1 MALSDEPAAGGP
13 EEEAEEETLV
23 FRAALEAFGESA
35 ETRALLGR
43 LREVH
48 GGGVA
53 REVALERF
61 RVIMDKYQEQPHL
74 LDPHLEWMMNLLL
87 DIVQDQTSPASLVH
101 LAFKFL
107 YIITKVRGYK
117 TFLSLFPHEVAD
129 VEPVLDL
136 VTDQN
141 PKDHETWETRYMLL
155 LWLSVTCLIPFDFSR
170 LDGNLLTQPGQ
181 TRMSIMDRILQ
192 IAESYLIVSD
202 KARDA
207 AAVLMS
213 RFITR
218 PDVKRSKMAEF
229 LDWSL
234 CNLASSSFQTLQG
247 VITMDGMLQALAQI
261 FKHGKREDC
270 LPYAA
275 TVLRCLDDCKLPE
288 SNQTLL
294 RKLGV
299 KLVQRLG
306 LTFLK
311 PRVAAWRYQRGCR
324 SLAANLQLLAQGQSE
339 QKPLIPTEDAD
350 EDDDVPEGVESV
362 IEQLLVGLKDKD
374 TVVRWSAAK
383 GIGRM
388 AGRLPKALADDVVGS
403 VLDCFSFQET
413 DKAWHG
419 GCLALAELGRRGLL
433 LPSRLVDV
441 VAVILKA
448 LTYDEKRGSCSVGTN
463 VRDAACYV
471 CWAFARAYEPQ
482 ELKPFVTAISSALV
496 IAAVFDR
503 DINCR
508 RAASAAFQENVGRQ
522 GTFPHGID
530 ILTTAD
536 YFAVGNRTNCFL
548 VISVYIAGFPEYTQP
563 MIDHLV
569 TMKINH
575 WDGVIRELAV
585 KALHNLTQ
593 RAPEYSA
600 TQVFPRLL
608 SMTLSP
614 DLHTRH
620 GSILA
625 CAEVAY
631 ALYKLAAQENRPV
644 TDHLDEQ
651 AVQGLKQIH
660 QQLYDRQLYRGLGG
674 ELMRQA
680 VCVLIEKLSL
690 SKMPFQGDTIIDG
703 WQWLINDTLGCL
715 HLISSHSR
723 QQIKDAAVSALA
735 ALCSEY
741 YMKEPG
747 EADPAIQEKL
757 ITQYL
762 AELRSPEEMTRCGF
776 SSALGAL
783 PGFLLKGRLQQVLA
797 GLRAV
802 THTSPEDVNFPE
814 SRRDGLK
821 AIARICQ
828 TVGVKPGAPV
838 EAVCRENVS
847 QIYSA
852 LLGCMNDYTTDSRGD
867 VGGWVRKAAMTGLM
881 DVTLLLARSQPE
893 LIEAHIC
900 ERIMCCVAQ
909 QASEK
914 IDRFRAHAISVFLTL
929 LHFDSP
935 PIPHVPHRGE
945 LEKLF
950 PRSDVASVNWNA
962 PSQAFSRIT
971 QLLGLPTYRY
981 PVLLGLVVSLGGLTE
996 STVRHSTQSLFE
1008 YMRGVQSD
1016 PQALGSFSRTLL
1028 QIFEDNL
1035 LNDRVSLPLLKTLD
1049 HVLTHGCFDIFTTEE
1064 DHPFAVKLLAL
1075 CKKEIKNSKDVQK
1088 LLSAIP
1094 VFCEMVQFPGNVRR
1108 SALLQ
1113 LCLLLCHRFPL
1124 IRKSTASQVYE
1135 TLLTYSDVVGADVL
1149 DEVVTVLSDTAWDA
1163 ELAVVREQRNRLCDL
1178 LGVPRPQLVPQ
1189 VMPLTP
1195 AEASPGARTS
1205 PLPGGDVLFLREAG
1219 VESLARWCL
1228 QLLKGSAG
1236 PWRLAPA
1243 DSFSSLHLPSNDL
1256 GWMPL
1261 PSLEHRCAS
1270 YKIMYQEVPA
1280 FCL

>member
-1 MALSDEPAAGGP
+1 MRRRRGPQAAEMALSDEPAAGGP

-828 TVGVKPGAPV
+828 TVGVKPGAPD

-893 LIEAHIC
+893 LIKAHIC

-1189 VMPLTP
+1189 PH
-1195 AEASPGARTS
+1195 A
-1205 PLPGGDVLFLREAG
+1205 
-1219 VESLARWCL
+1219 C
-1228 QLLKGSAG
+1228 
-1236 PWRLAPA
+1236 
-1243 DSFSSLHLPSNDL
+1243 
-1256 GWMPL
+1256 
-1261 PSLEHRCAS
+1261 
-1270 YKIMYQEVPA
+1270 
-1280 FCL
+1280 

>member
-471 CWAFARAYEPQ
+471 CWAFARAYEPR

-536 YFAVGNRTNCFL
+536 YFAVGNRANCFL

-735 ALCSEY
+735 TLCSEY

-776 SSALGAL
+776 SLALGAL

-828 TVGVKPGAPV
+828 TVGVKPGAPD

-881 DVTLLLARSQPE
+881 DVTLLLAQSQPE

-1008 YMRGVQSD
+1008 YMKGVQSD

-1035 LNDRVSLPLLKTLD
+1035 LNDS
-1049 HVLTHGCFDIFTTEE
+1049 
-1064 DHPFAVKLLAL
+1064 HPFAVKLLAL

-1189 VMPLTP
+1189 VTLSPAQHEAPVLPRALECSGASGCAQLLPVHPHGPFPRLMSGPLGLRDQQ
-1195 AEASPGARTS
+1195 SCLLW
-1205 PLPGGDVLFLREAG
+1205 PLPAPV
-1219 VESLARWCL
+1219 
-1228 QLLKGSAG
+1228 G
-1236 PWRLAPA
+1236 PC
-1243 DSFSSLHLPSNDL
+1243 
-1256 GWMPL
+1256 G
-1261 PSLEHRCAS
+1261 
-1270 YKIMYQEVPA
+1270 I
-1280 FCL
+1280 

>member
-548 VISVYIAGFPEYTQP
+548 VIR
-563 MIDHLV
+563 
-569 TMKINH
+569 
-575 WDGVIRELAV
+575 VIRELAV

-1189 VMPLTP
+1189 PH
-1195 AEASPGARTS
+1195 A
-1205 PLPGGDVLFLREAG
+1205 
-1219 VESLARWCL
+1219 C
-1228 QLLKGSAG
+1228 
-1236 PWRLAPA
+1236 
-1243 DSFSSLHLPSNDL
+1243 
-1256 GWMPL
+1256 
-1261 PSLEHRCAS
+1261 
-1270 YKIMYQEVPA
+1270 
-1280 FCL
+1280 